1 MNKKINF
8 AYTFSVLWSFWFT
21 FGQSKHS
28 KTLIFSG
35 VKIIKRI
42 GRVYTPV
49 RIRYLPSGHFSKSHF
64 LESEQIIGMLFSGVF
79 EYMIVNSEF

>member
-1 MNKKINF
+1 MNEKINF
-8 AYTFSVLWSFWFT
+8 AYNLAVLWSFWFT
-21 FGQSKHS
+21 FAQSKHL
-28 KTLIFSG
+28 KALNISG

-64 LESEQIIGMLFSGVF
+64 
-79 EYMIVNSEF
+79 